1 MMRDGSFYDPGFDSG
16 WRHRFEY
23 FVERA
28 ESRTHEPSPEL
39 MKEPGFDPV
48 WRRWVDNL

>member
-1 MMRDGSFYDPGFDSG
+1 MVLFMIQVLTQGGG
-16 WRHRFEY
+16 IGLNILWN
-23 FVERA
+23 
-28 ESRTHEPSPEL
+28 EPSPEL